1 MMLSVMVVGAGAAFS
16 DQSKIKNT
24 EAVDACTALNI
35 IGGYPDGSFKPEGNI
50 TRAEVTKMICVALNG
65 GKNPAVSTNTTPT
78 FSDVRNNANAA
89 WAEGYIESC
98 AAQGIVSGVGGGK
111 FNPAGNVTGVQ
122 LAKMLLVSLGYK
134 SENEGFTGNA
144 WATNVNVRA
153 AQKGLYDGLEK
164 MDTSAAL
171 TRDNAAQM
179 VWNALKAYE
188 VEYVTN
194 LIADKDGKLSTQIT
208 VQDKIGND
216 NLRTKLTLLRDKY
229 NADTREDTILIS
241 VKKNSK
247 GTYTVKTKKDSAD
260 VVTYT
265 EVTKDYTDLLGQK
278 VDVLV
283 KTDDNSKVY
292 GIYPTDDNTVA
303 IKTTIGQLSELKTAD
318 KTFEVNGDKTK
329 YDASITVYDAK
340 GTSSAN
346 TVANLMRDDG
356 TYNTASTVYLVSNDG
371 DNNVDRAVVIPA
383 QVAKVTY
390 VGSSSLTLGNS
401 IGSIDLDDIQTYD
414 GIKKDD
420 FVLYTKDAD
429 NTADSDVAV
438 KVDTVDSTVSATKGT
453 ANEKGY
459 EIKVDGNWYRV
470 GVTAKNTVAS
480 KESVRSGDK
489 VKLAVYDGC
498 FYDVDKNAV
507 ASNEDILFVKEAGK
521 IQSGINSGVEAS
533 VLFTDGTE
541 KTITVSK
548 IVNPTND
555 DIEKDAK
562 KAALLYTT
570 KVDND
575 ETVIVDNNTTA
586 YRTGTDGKVYV
597 GALYTYEID
606 GSKYK
611 LTPITNDNMANY
623 DAQGDGT
630 WDGDDD
636 QFADKRVDD
645 NAVIF
650 VAKNMPSSAT
660 GSITG
665 ADAKIV
671 TGKTLKS
678 WKDYGVY
685 GQFIAMKSNGINSV
699 MVGALINTADSYGS
713 KSGNYGIVVDDP
725 ENVRINST
733 NYVSLSV
740 WNGTENVTM
749 LVKGSNLS
757 AYTKGQVFSY
767 DTDGTEKDGDKEV
780 QVIKSYTAVSKSA
793 AMLGASADGK
803 KFDVELTDTGV
814 AGTGNSTTYKV
825 TEDTTVLFLDG
836 KKGVAGGDLTSYAA
850 MESSIKDQFI
860 KNVYYEV
867 DKGKDLDLL
876 VVAVD
881 GKLALNGDIAEN
893 GAKIDTSAK
902 TLVLKKGTD
911 VRTTDKTIAAIKEQ
925 VKNVLTV
932 SCLSE
937 SNNTYLVVAADGSE
951 YTFTVSVAPLTATFS
966 HETVTT
972 GTDVTAKADFT
983 ISKETNLVNGEEIT
997 VTVTKKT
1004 GEVPNDFGPGTYT
1017 LGVTGATAES
1027 VTTTANQK
1035 ELKFTLTVGTQDIV
1049 VTSLSKTVA

>member
-1 MMLSVMVVGAGAAFS
+1 MRNLKKVLSLVLCVAMMLSVMVVGAGAAFS

-265 EVTKDYTDLLGQK
+265 EVAKDYTDLLGQK

-329 YDASITVYDAK
+329 YDASIKVYDAK
-340 GTSSAN
+340 GNDSTN
-346 TVANLMRDDG
+346 TVANLMRDNG

-453 ANEKGY
+453 AGAKGY

-470 GVTAKNTVAS
+470 GVTGKNTVAS

-507 ASNEDILFVKEAGK
+507 ASNEDILFVKEAGA
-521 IQSGINSGVEAS
+521 IQSGIKDGVEAS

-548 IVNPTND
+548 IVDPAND
-555 DIEKDAK
+555 NNEKNATDS
-562 KAALLYTT
+562 ALLYTT
-570 KVDND
+570 KVQNKK
-575 ETVIVDNNTTA
+575 TVIADNNTSA

-611 LTPITNDNMANY
+611 LTPITDKNMANY
-623 DAQGDGT
+623 DAQGDGI

-636 QFADKRVDD
+636 QFGSKRVDD
-645 NAVIF
+645 NAIIF
-650 VAKNMPSSAT
+650 VAKKLNAV
-660 GSITG
+660 TG

-671 TGKTLKS
+671 TGKTLKT
-678 WKDYGVY
+678 WKDYGSY
-685 GQFIAMKSNGINSV
+685 GQYITLKSNGINSV
-699 MVGALINTADSYGS
+699 MVGALVNVDDEYGS

-749 LVKGSNLS
+749 LVKGSKLS
-757 AYTKGQVFSY
+757 ASKGQVFSY

-780 QVIKSYTAVSKSA
+780 QVIKSYTAVSESA

-803 KFDVELTDTGV
+803 KFDVELTNTGV
-814 AGTGNSTTYKV
+814 ASDSSTYKV

-850 MESSIKDQFI
+850 MESSIKDLFI
-860 KNVYYEV
+860 KNVYYVV
-867 DKGKDLDLL
+867 DKDKDLDLL

-881 GKLALNGDIAEN
+881 GKLKLNDEAMSAAT
-893 GAKIDTSAK
+893 GANKVEKVDNEK
-902 TLVLKKGTD
+902 L
-911 VRTTDKTIAAIKEQ
+911 TIK
-925 VKNVLTV
+925 L
-932 SCLSE
+932 
-937 SNNTYLVVAADGSE
+937 
-951 YTFTVSVAPLTATFS
+951 
-966 HETVTT
+966 
-972 GTDVTAKADFT
+972 KADAT
-983 ISKETNLVNGEEIT
+983 LQEVVDEIDYC
-997 VTVTKKT
+997 V
-1004 GEVPNDFGPGTYT
+1004 GGTF
-1017 LGVTGATAES
+1017 VTGATTTKDGSVILVNAYGKETTYTVEKGHTFTAE
-1027 VTTTANQK
+1027 
-1035 ELKFTLTVGTQDIV
+1035 
-1049 VTSLSKTVA
+1049 

>member
-1 MMLSVMVVGAGAAFS
+1 MVVGAGAAFS

-111 FNPAGNVTGVQ
+111 FAPNGNVTGVQ

-265 EVTKDYTDLLGQK
+265 EVAKDYTDLLGQK

-329 YDASITVYDAK
+329 YDAAIKVYDAK
-340 GTSSAN
+340 GNASAN
-346 TVANLMRDDG
+346 TVANLMRDNG

-453 ANEKGY
+453 AGEKGY

-470 GVTAKNTVAS
+470 GVTGKTTVAS

-521 IQSGINSGVEAS
+521 ISSGINSGVEAS

-541 KTITVSK
+541 KTITISK
-548 IVNPTND
+548 IVDPAND
-555 DIEKDAK
+555 DNEFDAK
-562 KAALLYTT
+562 SATI
-570 KVDND
+570 
-575 ETVIVDNNTTA
+575 ETVKNYTA
-586 YRTGTDGKVYV
+586 EKYTGSSYNWTAKSGTAPSLFV

-611 LTPITNDNMANY
+611 VTPITKDNMANY
-623 DAQGDGT
+623 DEQGIKSSTKNDV
-630 WDGDDD
+630 WDGDND
-636 QFADKRVDD
+636 QLAGKRVDD

-650 VAKNMPSSAT
+650 VMKNLSA
-660 GSITG
+660 TG

-671 TGKTLKS
+671 TGKTLKG
-678 WKDYGVY
+678 WTDFGDF
-685 GQFIAMKSNGINSV
+685 GQYISQKSNGINSV
-699 MVGALINTADSYGS
+699 MVGTLINDDDSYGS
-713 KSGNYGIVVDDP
+713 KDGNYGIVVADP

-740 WNGTENVTM
+740 WNGTETVQM
-749 LVKGSNLS
+749 LIKDS
-757 AYTKGQVFSY
+757 TKNRATEGQVFSY
-767 DTDGTEKDGDKEV
+767 ETDGTEKDGDKEV
-780 QVIKSYTAVSKSA
+780 QVIKSYTAVTKAA
-793 AMLGASADGK
+793 AMLGATADGK

-814 AGTGNSTTYKV
+814 ASASSTYKV

-850 MESSIKDQFI
+850 MESSIKDLFI
-860 KNVYYEV
+860 QNAYYMV
-867 DKGKDLDLL
+867 DKDKDLDLL

-881 GKLALNGDIAEN
+881 GKLKLNDEAM
-893 GAKIDTSAK
+893 
-902 TLVLKKGTD
+902 
-911 VRTTDKTIAAIKEQ
+911 
-925 VKNVLTV
+925 
-932 SCLSE
+932 
-937 SNNTYLVVAADGSE
+937 
-951 YTFTVSVAPLTATFS
+951 SVA
-966 HETVTT
+966 
-972 GTDVTAKADFT
+972 
-983 ISKETNLVNGEEIT
+983 
-997 VTVTKKT
+997 
-1004 GEVPNDFGPGTYT
+1004 
-1017 LGVTGATAES
+1017 TGATKVSAIDNANLTITLKADATKADLLKEITNCVGVTVVKNATADQDGSVILVNAYGKETTYTVVHGFNFTAE
-1027 VTTTANQK
+1027 
-1035 ELKFTLTVGTQDIV
+1035 
-1049 VTSLSKTVA
+1049 

>member
-111 FNPAGNVTGVQ
+111 FAPNGNVTGVQ

-216 NLRTKLTLLRDKY
+216 NLQKKLSLLRDKY
-229 NADTREDTILIS
+229 NADTKEDVILVS

-247 GTYTVKTKKDSAD
+247 GTYTVKTVKDRD
-260 VVTYT
+260 PVVTYT
-265 EVTKDYTDLLGQK
+265 EVAKDYTDLLGQK

-340 GTSSAN
+340 GNASAN
-346 TVANLMRDDG
+346 TVANLMRDNG

-470 GVTAKNTVAS
+470 GVTGKNTVAS

-521 IQSGINSGVEAS
+521 ISSGINSGVEAS

-548 IVNPTND
+548 VVDPTND
-555 DIEKDAK
+555 DNEKNATESD
-562 KAALLYTT
+562 LLYTT
-570 KVDND
+570 KVDAKTKK
-575 ETVIVDNNTTA
+575 TVVDKDNTST
-586 YRTGTDGKVYV
+586 YRAGIDGKVYV

-611 LTPITNDNMANY
+611 LTPITDKNMANY

-650 VAKNMPSSAT
+650 VAKNMPASAT

-665 ADAKIV
+665 SITSADAKIV

-699 MVGALINTADSYGS
+699 MVGALINTDDSYGS

-749 LVKGSNLS
+749 LIKDNTKNN
-757 AYTKGQVFSY
+757 ADKGQVFSY
-767 DTDGTEKDGDKEV
+767 ETDGTEKNGDKEV

-803 KFDVELTDTGV
+803 KFDVELTSTGV
-814 AGTGNSTTYKV
+814 ASDSSTYKV

-850 MESSIKDQFI
+850 MESSIKDHFI

-867 DKGKDLDLL
+867 NNGSKDLDLL
-876 VVAVD
+876 VVAVA
-881 GKLALNGDIAEN
+881 GKLALNSDLAVASN
-893 GAKIDTSAK
+893 ASATATVSLSAK
-902 TLVLKKGTD
+902 TIVFNAGTESSAITNASVKD
-911 VRTTDKTIAAIKEQ
+911 LFDNALAASKISDGKY
-925 VKNVLTV
+925 T
-932 SCLSE
+932 
-937 SNNTYLVVAADGSE
+937 VVANDGSE
-951 YTFTVSVAPLTATFS
+951 YTFTVSVAPLTATAS
-966 HETVTT
+966 PNPTT
-972 GTDVTAKADFT
+972 SVNDVTAKVDFA
-983 ISKETNLVNGEEIT
+983 ISKENE
-997 VTVTKKT
+997 
-1004 GEVPNDFGPGTYT
+1004 
-1017 LGVTGATAES
+1017 LG
-1027 VTTTANQK
+1027 
-1035 ELKFTLTVGTQDIV
+1035 
-1049 VTSLSKTVA
+1049 

>member
-1 MMLSVMVVGAGAAFS
+1 MRRRQKKVLSLVLCVAMMLSVMVVGAGAAFS

-111 FNPAGNVTGVQ
+111 FAPNGNVTGVQ

-216 NLRTKLTLLRDKY
+216 NLQKKLTLLRDKY

-265 EVTKDYTDLLGQK
+265 EVAKDYTDLLGQK

-329 YDASITVYDAK
+329 YDAAIKVYDAK
-340 GTSSAN
+340 GNASAN
-346 TVANLMRDDG
+346 TVANLMRDNG

-414 GIKKDD
+414 GIKKND

-453 ANEKGY
+453 AGAKGY

-470 GVTAKNTVAS
+470 GVTGKNTVAS

-507 ASNEDILFVKEAGK
+507 ASNEDILFVKEAGA
-521 IQSGINSGVEAS
+521 IQSGIKDGVEAS

-548 IVNPTND
+548 IVNAAND
-555 DIEKDAK
+555 DKEVNATAAAVLSEKD
-562 KAALLYTT
+562 
-570 KVDND
+570 D
-575 ETVIVDNNTTA
+575 
-586 YRTGTDGKVYV
+586 YRTYNSSTGTVYV

-611 LTPITNDNMANY
+611 LTPITDKNMANY

-630 WDGDDD
+630 WNGDDD

-650 VAKNMPSSAT
+650 VAKNLK
-660 GSITG
+660 GITG
-665 ADAKIV
+665 ADAKVV
-671 TGKTLKS
+671 TGKTLKT
-678 WKDYGVY
+678 WKNFGTQ

-699 MVGALINTADSYGS
+699 MVGALINTDDSYGS

-749 LVKGSNLS
+749 LVKGSKLS
-757 AYTKGQVFSY
+757 ASKGQVFSY

-780 QVIKSYTAVSKSA
+780 QVIKSYTAVSESA

-803 KFDVELTDTGV
+803 KFDVELTNTGV
-814 AGTGNSTTYKV
+814 ASDSSTYKV

-850 MESSIKDQFI
+850 MESSIKDLFI
-860 KNVYYEV
+860 KNVYYKV
-867 DKGKDLDLL
+867 DKDKDLDLL

-881 GKLALNGDIAEN
+881 GKLALNSDLGVATSPNPAGTVDMSKKTIVFPN
-893 GAKIDTSAK
+893 GTTVNKKNVKAQFTN
-902 TLVLKKGTD
+902 VLKVVKISD
-911 VRTTDKTIAAIKEQ
+911 DKYT
-925 VKNVLTV
+925 
-932 SCLSE
+932 
-937 SNNTYLVVAADGSE
+937 VVANDGSE
-951 YTFTVSVAPLTATFS
+951 YTFTVSVAINSIAVSLTAPTKGAPISTSTSGITSTAGVKVNSIKWINTTTKEEVTGTFDAS
-966 HETVTT
+966 TIYKAEIQVSAQDGYTIASAATVT
-972 GTDVTAKADFT
+972 GASDTAT
-983 ISKETNLVNGEEIT
+983 YENGVIT
-997 VTVTKKT
+997 VT
-1004 GEVPNDFGPGTYT
+1004 FAA
-1017 LGVTGATAES
+1017 TGA
-1027 VTTTANQK
+1027 
-1035 ELKFTLTVGTQDIV
+1035 
-1049 VTSLSKTVA
+1049 

>member
-111 FNPAGNVTGVQ
+111 FAPAGNVTGVQ

-216 NLRTKLTLLRDKY
+216 NLQKKLTLLRDKY

-265 EVTKDYTDLLGQK
+265 EVAKDYTDLLGQK

-329 YDASITVYDAK
+329 YDAAIKVYDAK
-340 GTSSAN
+340 GNASAN
-346 TVANLMRDDG
+346 TVANLMRDNG

-414 GIKKDD
+414 GIKKND

-453 ANEKGY
+453 AGAKGY

-470 GVTAKNTVAS
+470 GVTANNTVAS

-521 IQSGINSGVEAS
+521 ISSGINSGVEAS

-548 IVNPTND
+548 IVDPAND
-555 DIEKDAK
+555 NNEKNATESD
-562 KAALLYTT
+562 LLYTT
-570 KVDND
+570 KVDAKTKK
-575 ETVIVDNNTTA
+575 TVVDKNNTST
-586 YRTGTDGKVYV
+586 YRAGIDGKVYV

-611 LTPITNDNMANY
+611 LTPITDKNMANY

-699 MVGALINTADSYGS
+699 MVGALINTDDSYGS
-713 KSGNYGIVVDDP
+713 KSGNYGIVVDEP

-749 LVKGSNLS
+749 LIKDNTKNNAV
-757 AYTKGQVFSY
+757 KGQVFSY
-767 DTDGTEKDGDKEV
+767 ETDGTEKNGDKEV
-780 QVIKSYTAVSKSA
+780 QVIKSYTAVSESA

-803 KFDVELTDTGV
+803 KFDVELTETGI
-814 AGTGNSTTYKV
+814 AGSSNTYKV

-850 MESSIKDQFI
+850 MESSIKDLFI

-867 DKGKDLDLL
+867 NNGSKDLDLL

-881 GKLALNGDIAEN
+881 GKLALNSDLAVASGVTNVELS
-893 GAKIDTSAK
+893 KK
-902 TLVLKKGTD
+902 TIKMTAGTD
-911 VRTTDKTIAAIKEQ
+911 LSTDHSATIKGYFS
-925 VKNVLTV
+925 NVLAV
-932 SCLSE
+932 SKIA
-937 SNNTYLVVAADGSE
+937 NDKYTVVANDGSE
-951 YTFTVSVAPLTATFS
+951 YTFTVSVA
-966 HETVTT
+966 
-972 GTDVTAKADFT
+972 
-983 ISKETNLVNGEEIT
+983 
-997 VTVTKKT
+997 TK
-1004 GEVPNDFGPGTYT
+1004 
-1017 LGVTGATAES
+1017 
-1027 VTTTANQK
+1027 
-1035 ELKFTLTVGTQDIV
+1035 
-1049 VTSLSKTVA
+1049 

>member
-1 MMLSVMVVGAGAAFS
+1 VGSPWENRGKGRTVRPRTSPWPQKKVLSLVLCVAMMLSVMVVGAGAAFS

-216 NLRTKLTLLRDKY
+216 NLQKKLTLLRDKY

-265 EVTKDYTDLLGQK
+265 EVAKDYTDLLGQK

-329 YDASITVYDAK
+329 YDAAIKVYDAK
-340 GTSSAN
+340 GNASAN
-346 TVANLMRDDG
+346 TVANLMRDNG

-414 GIKKDD
+414 GIKKND

-438 KVDTVDSTVSATKGT
+438 KVDTVDSTVSSTKGT
-453 ANEKGY
+453 AGEKGY

-470 GVTAKNTVAS
+470 GVTGKTTVAS
-480 KESVRSGDK
+480 NESVRSGDK

-507 ASNEDILFVKEAGK
+507 ASNEDILFVKEAGA
-521 IQSGINSGVEAS
+521 IQSGIKDGVEAS

-548 IVNPTND
+548 IVDASND
-555 DIEKDAK
+555 DNETTPTKTAVLNNNQDKYRDYTKSKD
-562 KAALLYTT
+562 T
-570 KVDND
+570 
-575 ETVIVDNNTTA
+575 
-586 YRTGTDGKVYV
+586 VYV

-623 DAQGDGT
+623 DAQGDGI

-636 QFADKRVDD
+636 QFAGKRVDD

-650 VAKNMPSSAT
+650 VAKNLK
-660 GSITG
+660 GITG
-665 ADAKIV
+665 ADAKVV
-671 TGKTLKS
+671 TGKTLKT
-678 WKDYGVY
+678 WKNFGTQ

-699 MVGALINTADSYGS
+699 MVGALINTDDSYGS

-749 LVKGSNLS
+749 LIKDNTKDKAV
-757 AYTKGQVFSY
+757 KGQVFSY
-767 DTDGTEKDGDKEV
+767 ETDGTEKNGDKEV
-780 QVIKSYTAVSKSA
+780 QVIKSYTAVNKSA

-814 AGTGNSTTYKV
+814 AGTGKSTTYKV

-850 MESSIKDQFI
+850 MESSIKDLFI
-860 KNVYYEV
+860 KNVYYV
-867 DKGKDLDLL
+867 IDKDKDLDLL

-881 GKLALNGDIAEN
+881 GKLKLNDEAM
-893 GAKIDTSAK
+893 
-902 TLVLKKGTD
+902 
-911 VRTTDKTIAAIKEQ
+911 
-925 VKNVLTV
+925 
-932 SCLSE
+932 
-937 SNNTYLVVAADGSE
+937 
-951 YTFTVSVAPLTATFS
+951 SVA
-966 HETVTT
+966 
-972 GTDVTAKADFT
+972 
-983 ISKETNLVNGEEIT
+983 
-997 VTVTKKT
+997 
-1004 GEVPNDFGPGTYT
+1004 
-1017 LGVTGATAES
+1017 TGATKVSAIDNVNLTITLKADATKADLLKEITNCVGVTVVKNATADQDGSVILVNAYGKETTYTVEKGHTFTAE
-1027 VTTTANQK
+1027 
-1035 ELKFTLTVGTQDIV
+1035 
-1049 VTSLSKTVA
+1049 

>member
-50 TRAEVTKMICVALNG
+50 IRAEVTKMICVALNG

-111 FNPAGNVTGVQ
+111 FAPNGNVTGVQ

-216 NLRTKLTLLRDKY
+216 NLQQKLTLLRDKY

-247 GTYTVKTKKDSAD
+247 GTYTVKTQKGTAD

-265 EVTKDYTDLLGQK
+265 EVAKDYTDLLGQK

-329 YDASITVYDAK
+329 YDASIKVYDAK
-340 GTSSAN
+340 GNDSTN
-346 TVANLMRDDG
+346 TVANLMRDNG

-401 IGSIDLDDIQTYD
+401 IGSIDLDDIQTYN

-453 ANEKGY
+453 AAQKGY

-470 GVTAKNTVAS
+470 GVTGKTTVAS
-480 KESVRSGDK
+480 NESVRSGDK

-541 KTITVSK
+541 KTITISK
-548 IVNPTND
+548 IVDPAND
-555 DIEKDAK
+555 DNEYDAK
-562 KAALLYTT
+562 SADIATVTDYEADNYTG
-570 KVDND
+570 KWDKGSA
-575 ETVIVDNNTTA
+575 TTA
-586 YRTGTDGKVYV
+586 PKLFV

-611 LTPITNDNMANY
+611 VTPITNDNMANY
-623 DAQGDGT
+623 DEQGIKSSSKNDV
-630 WDGDDD
+630 WDGDND
-636 QFADKRVDD
+636 QLAGKRVDD

-650 VAKNMPSSAT
+650 VMKKLSA
-660 GSITG
+660 TG

-671 TGKTLKS
+671 TGKTLKG
-678 WKDYGVY
+678 WKDFGDF
-685 GQFIAMKSNGINSV
+685 GQYISQKSNGINSV
-699 MVGALINTADSYGS
+699 MVGTLINDDDSYGS
-713 KSGNYGIVVDDP
+713 KDGNYAIVVDEP

-749 LVKGSNLS
+749 LIKDKTKDNAV
-757 AYTKGQVFSY
+757 KGQVFSY
-767 DTDGTEKDGDKEV
+767 ETDGTEKNGDKEV
-780 QVIKSYTAVSKSA
+780 QVIKSYNAVNTSA

-803 KFDVELTDTGV
+803 KFDVELTDTGI
-814 AGTGNSTTYKV
+814 AGSSNTYKV

-850 MESSIKDQFI
+850 MESSIKDLFI

-867 DKGKDLDLL
+867 NKGSKDLDLL

-881 GKLALNGDIAEN
+881 GKLKLNDEEM
-893 GAKIDTSAK
+893 S
-902 TLVLKKGTD
+902 V
-911 VRTTDKTIAAIKEQ
+911 
-925 VKNVLTV
+925 
-932 SCLSE
+932 
-937 SNNTYLVVAADGSE
+937 ADGATKVSAINNSSLTITLKANATLQE
-951 YTFTVSVAPLTATFS
+951 VVDEIDYCVGGTF
-966 HETVTT
+966 
-972 GTDVTAKADFT
+972 
-983 ISKETNLVNGEEIT
+983 
-997 VTVTKKT
+997 
-1004 GEVPNDFGPGTYT
+1004 
-1017 LGVTGATAES
+1017 VTGADNKNDGSVILVNAYGKETTYTVLHGYNFTA
-1027 VTTTANQK
+1027 K
-1035 ELKFTLTVGTQDIV
+1035 
-1049 VTSLSKTVA
+1049 